1 MDKLTLIDY
10 SIRINFL
17 HKKKWRCDSSL
28 RIDDFSL
35 RPCCIRHC
43 VYYFW
48 HRRQIPYQISF
59 NDAFQRELC
68 LSFSTLCVSV
78 SAPNILI
85 HQVFCTVS
93 YHSCLP
99 NLCHSLTNIANSV
112 GIRITSKGINLY
124 FILELM
130 HEEAVKFDFFTKML
144 QQGKILWREIKSFK
158 LLNAKWIGYWNTF
171 NEYLLTSYHWTTLR
185 KKDTEIIT
193 NFNVIKYTKNAN
205 EVMQK
210 LKLLKHTKQIILK
223 RVIFYFIFFF
233 SQNFEGHG

>member
-85 HQVFCTVS
+85 HQVFC
-93 YHSCLP
+93 
-99 NLCHSLTNIANSV
+99 NSV